1 VAAPVIEV
9 ADCTESGNNT
19 ATTSWDVSYPA
30 YVSGDLL
37 CFHVASDATV
47 THDWS
52 ATGPNGETVVTI
64 SDSYGGTAQRISAF
78 YFVGSAT
85 TGASTFTVTPSA
97 TEQWTAVVV
106 KVPAGEFDSTTPVQ
120 ATIGS
125 ANVTTAGTGL
135 ATPTWTAGAKADG
148 KIVVAAAIDTLT
160 TGGAPS
166 GWTELIARD
175 RGAVGI
181 MVGVRNAATT
191 AGESVASATFTK
203 SSETH
208 SVIGYVINA
217 PALAVAIDTAGAL
230 TLSGQ
235 TADFSLTDLGEN
247 AWAAGAWAS
256 GAWATG
262 AWDVAATGSDLTL
275 DIDTAGALTVS
286 GQSLTLVT
294 SIATANGSL
303 TLAGQS
309 VLATA
314 NVALSNG
321 SLTLDGQ
328 TLDTDL
334 SADIAASIENGSL
347 TLAGQSVTTGLN
359 VALSHGSLTL
369 GGQTLDPLITAP
381 QAWATGAWAAGAWAA
396 NSWVGMPG
404 ADLDVEIDAGALT
417 ISGQSLTSAISV
429 ALGNGSLTIDGQAHA
444 VSLNVALSAGAL
456 TLDGQTV
463 DPVISADLFA
473 SIENGSLSI
482 AGQSITAAFDVALSH
497 GSLTLAGQTVDASI
511 PAAYAWEPGA
521 WAPGAWAANSWAG
534 MGSGGLSVE
543 IDNGSL
549 TIAGQSATVDL
560 SVAVDAG
567 ALTISGQDITPS
579 LTVDQAWASGAWA
592 YGAWANN
599 SWQGMVGPTDLAVT
613 IDAGALSIAGQA
625 TKFAWSVPW
634 TEGQLTL
641 TGQTVDTDL
650 TTGLTVAIDTAGAL
664 SIAGQETKFQ
674 WTVPWDE
681 GQLTLTGQTVAVE
694 LGDEIAVDIDAGELT
709 IAGQAVTAATNV
721 ALANGSLTI
730 AGQSLAYGLSV
741 AVDAGALTLSGEDL
755 TPDLTGPIDIEIDAG
770 NLTISGQEL
779 AVSGIEAPRD
789 PMIGGSGPT
798 RDDRKKFKKWLE
810 KKPYQPIDVEIE
822 AGTLSISGQ
831 QVGVNLTDR
840 KPFTISD
847 DITRPLLRL
856 PQKRKSVA
864 VSVDIDKLIA
874 EELRYA
880 EGLEA
885 QKRKKR
891 RKQDEEIL
899 LLM

>member
-1 VAAPVIEV
+1 VAAPLIEA
-9 ADCTESGNNT
+9 ADCTVSGYNIS
-19 ATTSWDVSYPA
+19 AQSSWAVSHPA
-30 YVSGDLL
+30 CSTGDLL
-37 CFHVASDATV
+37 IWNIAWDDSTTVTDVAEPSGANSETLSEINATPVASASTEVRGKCWYTV
-47 THDWS
+47 CTGAWS
-52 ATGPNGETVVTI
+52 A
-64 SDSYGGTAQRISAF
+64 GTL
-78 YFVGSAT
+78 
-85 TGASTFTVTPSA
+85 TFTPSA
-97 TEQWTAVVV
+97 SETWTATVIR
-106 KVPAGEFDSTTPVQ
+106 VPAGEFDAADPIGNVLTRSSSTTTDTTVENPVGDLAADDGGGTLVWFAFADADPLS
-120 ATIGS
+120 AT
-125 ANVTTAGTGL
+125 N
-135 ATPTWTAGAKADG
+135 PT
-148 KIVVAAAIDTLT
+148 
-160 TGGAPS
+160 
-166 GWTELIARD
+166 GWTIRQRQDL
-175 RGAVGI
+175 GAVAHGI
-181 MVGVRNAATT
+181 ATRD
-191 AGESVASATFTK
+191 SATVD
-203 SSETH
+203 SETVAEVTWAIAGD
-208 SVIGYVINA
+208 SWGGISYVVHG
-217 PALAVAIDTAGAL
+217 PGDLAVEIDAAGAL
-230 TLSGQ
+230 TLAGQ
-235 TADFSLTDLGEN
+235 TVDFSLTDLGGD
-247 AWAAGAWAS
+247 AWAVGAWAS

-262 AWDVAATGSDLTL
+262 AWDVAPSSSDLSL

-286 GQSLTLVT
+286 GQSLTLAT
-294 SIATANGSL
+294 SIATANGAL

-309 VLATA
+309 VLSSV

-334 SADIAASIENGSL
+334 SAGLGLAIDTAGAL
-347 TLAGQSVTTGLN
+347 TLAGQSLTAATN
-359 VALSHGSLTL
+359 AALTSGSLTL
-369 GGQTLDPLITAP
+369 SGQDVTPSLSGLYAWEPG
-381 QAWATGAWAAGAWAA
+381 AWATGAWAA
-396 NSWVGMPG
+396 NSWRGMAG
-404 ADLDVEIDAGALT
+404 GSLGVSVDAGALT
-417 ISGQSLTSAISV
+417 ITGQSVTTAI
-429 ALGNGSLTIDGQAHA
+429 
-444 VSLNVALSAGAL
+444 
-456 TLDGQTV
+456 
-463 DPVISADLFA
+463 
-473 SIENGSLSI
+473 
-482 AGQSITAAFDVALSH
+482 DVALSH
-497 GSLTLAGQTVDASI
+497 GSLTIDGQTVSAT
-511 PAAYAWEPGA
+511 
-521 WAPGAWAANSWAG
+521 AG
-534 MGSGGLSVE
+534 NNLSVE
-543 IDNGSL
+543 IDTAGAL
-549 TIAGQSATVDL
+549 TVSGETVTTDL
-560 SVAVDAG
+560 TLDLFVGIDAG
-567 ALTISGQDITPS
+567 ALTIAGQTVTTDLTADLSLSIEAGALTINGQDVTPS
-579 LTVDQAWASGAWA
+579 LTVDQAWATGAWA

-613 IDAGALSIAGQA
+613 IDAGALSLAGQA
-625 TKFAWSVPW
+625 TKYQWTVPW

-650 TTGLTVAIDTAGAL
+650 TTGLAVAIDTAGAL
-664 SIAGQETKFQ
+664 SIAGQDTKFQ
-674 WTVPWDE
+674 WTVPWGE

-694 LGDEIAVDIDAGELT
+694 LGDEIAVDIDAGSLT
-709 IAGQAVTAATNV
+709 ITGQSVTTATNV

-831 QVGVNLTDR
+831 QVGVSLTDYR
-840 KPFTISD
+840 KPFTISQ

-880 EGLEA
+880 EELEA

>member
-1 VAAPVIEV
+1 VAAPVIEA

-19 ATTSWDVSYPA
+19 ATTSWAVSYPA

-37 CFHVASDATV
+37 CFHVASDANV
-47 THDWS
+47 THNWS
-52 ATGPNGETVVTI
+52 ATGPNGETVVDI
-64 SDSYGGTAQRISAF
+64 SDSYGGSAQRISAF

-106 KVPAGEFDSTTPVQ
+106 KVPAGEFDSATPVQ

-125 ANVTTAGTGL
+125 ANVTTAAANL
-135 ATPTWTAGAKADG
+135 ATPTWNAGAKADG
-148 KIVVAAAIDTLT
+148 RIVVAAAIDTLT
-160 TGGAPS
+160 TSAAPS
-166 GWTELIARD
+166 GWTALIQRD

-181 MVGVRNAATT
+181 MVGVRDAATT
-191 AGESVASATFTK
+191 ASESVASATFTK

-230 TLSGQ
+230 TLAGQ
-235 TADFSLTDLGEN
+235 DAGASVSDLGEN
-247 AWAAGAWAS
+247 SWAPSAWAVGAWAAGAW
-256 GAWATG
+256 
-262 AWDVAATGSDLTL
+262 DVAVTGSDLSL
-275 DIDTAGALTVS
+275 DIDTAGALTVA
-286 GQSLTLVT
+286 GQSLTLAT

-303 TLAGQS
+303 TIAGQS
-309 VLATA
+309 VLSSV

-328 TLDTDL
+328 TLDTT
-334 SADIAASIENGSL
+334 L
-347 TLAGQSVTTGLN
+347 TL
-359 VALSHGSLTL
+359 
-369 GGQTLDPLITAP
+369 
-381 QAWATGAWAAGAWAA
+381 
-396 NSWVGMPG
+396 
-404 ADLDVEIDAGALT
+404 
-417 ISGQSLTSAISV
+417 
-429 ALGNGSLTIDGQAHA
+429 
-444 VSLNVALSAGAL
+444 
-456 TLDGQTV
+456 
-463 DPVISADLFA
+463 DLFA
-473 SIENGSLSI
+473 SIENGSLTI
-482 AGQSITAAFDVALSH
+482 TGQSVTTAIDVALSH
-497 GSLTLAGQTVDASI
+497 GSLTIDGQTVSATAGNNLSVEIDTAGALTVSGETVTTDLTLDLFVGVDAGALTIAGQSFTAALNVAVANGSLTLSGQTVDASI
-511 PAAYAWEPGA
+511 PAAYAWEPGT

-549 TIAGQSATVDL
+549 TIAGQSATVAL

-567 ALTISGQDITPS
+567 ALTLAGQDITPS

-625 TKFAWSVPW
+625 TKFQWAVPW
-634 TEGQLTL
+634 TEGQL
-641 TGQTVDTDL
+641 V
-650 TTGLTVAIDTAGAL
+650 
-664 SIAGQETKFQ
+664 
-674 WTVPWDE
+674 
-681 GQLTLTGQTVAVE
+681 LTGQTVAVE
-694 LGDEIAVDIDAGELT
+694 LGDEIAVDIDAGALT
-709 IAGQAVTAATNV
+709 IAGQAVTAAMNV
-721 ALANGSLTI
+721 ALTNGSLTL
-730 AGQSLAYGLSV
+730 AGQTLDTELVGNLSV
-741 AVDAGALTLSGEDL
+741 T
-755 TPDLTGPIDIEIDAG
+755 IDAG
-770 NLTISGQEL
+770 DLTISGQSVL
-779 AVSGIEAPRD
+779 FSGLEAPRD

-831 QVGVNLTDR
+831 QVGVSLTDYR
-840 KPFTISD
+840 KPFTISQ

-880 EGLEA
+880 EELEA